1 MNRLIVGLVL
11 VVAVVVGLGFYR
23 GWFGAATD
31 SADGKSHL
39 NITVDK
45 DKIKEDENKVIKQI
59 HKVERQV
66 KDKVTAPAVKDK
78 E

>member
-1 MNRLIVGLVL
+1 MNRLLVGLVL

-23 GWFGAATD
+23 GWFDAATD

-45 DKIKEDENKVIKQI
+45 DKIKEDEEKVVKKI
-59 HKVERQV
+59 HNVEHQV

-78 E
+78 D